1 MSRLV
6 FPIPIVLGLI
16 THADGHENPQTRPI
30 LHERQARC
38 IVRDSEV
45 HKVYRT
51 MLIYLQRD
59 VQEWDKLKI
68 WIDEKMPLIS
78 PSIEIHRSKSVASL
92 NVLESV
98 PVCPS
103 DS

>member
-16 THADGHENPQTRPI
+16 TYADGHENPQTRPI
-30 LHERQARC
+30 LHEQQARC

-45 HKVYRT
+45 HKVYRS

-59 VQEWDKLKI
+59 VQEWNKLKI
-68 WIDEKMPLIS
+68 WVDEKMPLIS
-78 PSIEIHRSKSVASL
+78 PCIEIHRSKSVASL
-92 NVLESV
+92 SVLEGV

>member
-6 FPIPIVLGLI
+6 FPIPIVLALLAP
-16 THADGHENPQTRPI
+16 ADGHENPQTRPI
-30 LHERQARC
+30 LHEKQARC

-45 HKVYRT
+45 HKVYRS

-59 VQEWDKLKI
+59 VQAWNKLKV
-68 WIDEKMPLIS
+68 WVDEKLPLIS
-78 PSIEIHRSKSVASL
+78 PSIEIHRSRSVASL
-92 NVLESV
+92 NSLVGV
-98 PVCPS
+98 PVCPA

>member
-16 THADGHENPQTRPI
+16 THADGHENPQPGAF
-30 LHERQARC
+30 LHERQASC

-45 HKVYRT
+45 HKVYRS

-59 VQEWDKLKI
+59 VQEWNELKI
-68 WIDEKMPLIS
+68 WVDEQMPLIS
-78 PSIEIHRSKSVASL
+78 SSIEIHRSKSVNSL
-92 NVLESV
+92 NALEGV